1 MALLVAS
8 IKRYKKVTQNF
19 KDIHEIFGYP
29 CAAIHLQTFRTIFF
43 VKIKYVK
50 KCTVFD
56 NE

>member
-29 CAAIHLQTFRTIFF
+29 CAAIHLQTFRTFFF